1 MPLIL
6 AAASEREAAAPSRPA
21 FLASH
26 PGVGNPFVLAEGP
39 PHSSLCLPITLF
51 FHPLLLL
58 QQIIKQTATTAS
70 LESPQLVV
78 VTPEGPGPLQSGR
91 ADGPGLPAA
100 STPLPPPQSRPRF
113 LVNSVFCFPSSYL
126 ATGLCLLTCSFN
138 ASSCHLELLSFADS

>member
-100 STPLPPPQSRPRF
+100 STPLPPPTESSPLPSGAWVRIAYGKRLSRWEPDF
-113 LVNSVFCFPSSYL
+113 QDLH
-126 ATGLCLLTCSFN
+126 LLQET
-138 ASSCHLELLSFADS
+138 